1 MENKINRIYI
11 QDQYIKTLEIYII
24 LRVIKVLRNKSRV
37 ERLGSGYYMGV
48 PPKPPGNPSG

>member
-11 QDQYIKTLEIYII
+11 QDGYIKTLEIYIT
-24 LRVIKVLRNKSRV
+24 LRIIKHIKLKLRDIS
-37 ERLGSGYYMGV
+37 LGKVYYMGV